1 MKLAG
6 LLVAM
11 SCIGVVQGGATAQAQ
26 GSLKF
31 TTIDCSA
38 SKIVAPPGLV
48 CLVSNERAGGDFG
61 AGTSEGLFKYWSAIS
76 RKDLTRKTYY
86 YAVEALET
94 KSTIRIGDRLVD
106 EIQRVSAQAKG
117 ATDLSKLNQVAGADY
132 VTFKAGT
139 GESCVGFRRAGPSKL
154 TGYAWVLYGTECAPH
169 GQHLGEGDITKF
181 ISTSTFK

>member
-6 LLVAM
+6 LLFAV
-11 SCIGVVQGGATAQAQ
+11 SCTGLAWVGGMAHAQQG
-26 GSLKF
+26 LKF
-31 TTIDCSA
+31 TGIDCSA

-61 AGTSEGLFKYWSAIS
+61 AGTSEGLFKYWTAIS
-76 RKDLTRKTYY
+76 RKDVARKTYY

-94 KSTIRIGDRLVD
+94 KSTVRIGDKLVD

-117 ATDLSKLNQVAGADY
+117 ATDISGLNQLAGADY

-139 GESCVGFRRAGPSKL
+139 GEFCVGFRRAGPSKL

-169 GQHLGEGDITKF
+169 GQRLGEGDVSKF
-181 ISTSTFK
+181 ISASTFK